1 MKIKRKRNQNKC
13 AELTKEEYIAEVKAL
28 LKREKRKK
36 IIINSIFIILTIITI
51 SGFFW
56 INQNKD
62 FVYILNGESEN
73 FSYENAIFIRD
84 DKIYYLIYGNETIKN
99 PDIILVSAELKCG
112 DRMIIKSNE
121 FLSGSSREFMGYDEL
136 FPKEVVKNIDDW
148 YFEIVYMLEGKTY
161 KEKLVLQ
168 NELA

>member
-1 MKIKRKRNQNKC
+1 MKRKQNKC
-13 AELTKEEYIAEVKAL
+13 DELNKEEYIAEVKAL

-62 FVYILNGESEN
+62 FLYILNGESDN
-73 FSYENAIFIRD
+73 FSYENAIFLRD
-84 DKIYYLIYGNETIKN
+84 NRMYYLIYGNENIKN
-99 PDIILVSAELKCG
+99 PDITLVSTELKCG
-112 DRMIIKSNE
+112 DRMIIKSND
-121 FLSGSSREFMGYDEL
+121 FLSGSSQEFMGYDEL

-148 YFEIVYMLEGKTY
+148 YFEIVYMLDGKTY
-161 KEKLVLQ
+161 TEKLILQ
-168 NELA
+168 NESA

>member
-1 MKIKRKRNQNKC
+1 MKIKRKKNQNKR
-13 AELTKEEYIAEVKAL
+13 AELTKEEYIAEVKSL
-28 LKREKRKK
+28 IKREKRKK
-36 IIINSIFIILTIITI
+36 IIINCTFIILTIIAI
-51 SGFFW
+51 LGFFW

-62 FVYILNGESEN
+62 FLYILNGESKN

-84 DKIYYLIYGNETIKN
+84 DRTYYLIYGNENIKN
-99 PDIILVSAELKCG
+99 PDITLVSVELKCG

-148 YFEIVYMLEGKTY
+148 YFEIVYMLDDKTY
-161 KEKLVLQ
+161 TEKLVLQ
-168 NELA
+168 SESA